1 MKMHLKG
8 ERTGLITELVRLSVT
23 IFCLLCFNSAYSQI
37 PVNGFC
43 NLNSFPSFPG
53 YTLLTTSDVNNDS
66 YPDILLYS
74 PNHNSIIIAEG
85 KDNFEFTDYKIIK
98 VPYYLSNLIPLGEES
113 AYSMDYVY
121 TSRKSRTAGIFN
133 IPISGNFNPIAELE
147 FDSFPENIS
156 TADINN
162 DGYSE
167 YLISGSGFNGL
178 SVLFFK
184 DDELTEKKIN
194 KNQSYSEAVFADVSN
209 DGSPDITAFN
219 LFSNSIDIFYNDG
232 TGNFELIRHVDPNV
246 NVESI
251 HSLKVDNDEYI
262 DLVYTAGNSFKILY
276 GDFRSAFDSSL
287 VINTQYN
294 PHCYVIG
301 DLNSDFVND
310 IAYIDTTYGL
320 VSVIFGKGGNHFYDE
335 ILYLKKRGFINLN
348 LLSSYTSVG
357 LALLN
362 YNGEISTISNLSSL
376 QDELDIVPAIEA
388 SVLSSFDHGNDRV
401 PDISYIDNFSNSI
414 NILINNRN
422 GTPLS
427 FYSEIISGEHNTIK
441 VNDADPFKK
450 VFYAYSPG
458 NKMLEAIKFNFISGE
473 VKSHQLYAPGSIED
487 IEIYKSKNI
496 ERIYLAYQR
505 NNYLRF
511 GEYNY
516 KDSEYVLREYATI
529 DSNVTAA
536 RIFSAKEPIL
546 NYWKTS
552 GDSLQ
557 SIEVKLSP
565 EGINYTNMGK
575 IDIIPDYSI
584 NFVTQF
590 LSSKKNPISFALFNS
605 DTQFFGIVSDK
616 SLFNI
621 SKPIG
626 YQYDFIAD
634 KTSLLYCEGSKQ
646 FVDQNAFLYIWRD
659 GYFNKLEIN
668 DYGNDLILTR
678 LFDAKQVMDFIVQD
692 FTNEKNYLI
701 YTQQSEGFLSLQ
713 RLK

>member
-1 MKMHLKG
+1 LNKHCKE
-8 ERTGLITELVRLSVT
+8 ERTDLITELARLNV
-23 IFCLLCFNSAYSQI
+23 ILFCLLFFNSAFSQI
-37 PVNGFC
+37 PINGFC
-43 NLNSFPSFPG
+43 NLNSFPSFTG
-53 YTLLTTSDVNNDS
+53 YTLVTTYDVNNDS
-66 YPDILLYS
+66 YPDIILYS

-85 KDNFEFTDYKIIK
+85 EEKFEFTNYKIIK

-113 AYSMDYVY
+113 TYPMDYVF

-133 IPISGNFNPIAELE
+133 ISSSADFNPIAELG

-178 SVLFFK
+178 SILFFRNDK
-184 DDELTEKKIN
+184 LTEKKIN
-194 KNQSYSEAVFADVSN
+194 MNQSYSQAVFTDVSN

-219 LFSNSIDIFYNDG
+219 LISNSIDIFYNDG
-232 TGNFELIRHVDPNV
+232 AGNFELIRQIDPEAY
-246 NVESI
+246 VESI
-251 HSLKVDNDEYI
+251 QSLKIDNDEYI
-262 DLVYTAGNSFKILY
+262 DLVYTEGNSFKILF
-276 GDFRSAFDSSL
+276 GDFRSAFDSTM
-287 VINTQYN
+287 VINTQYI
-294 PHCYVIG
+294 PHRYVIG

-310 IAYIDTTYGL
+310 VAYIDTTLGL
-320 VSVIFGKGGNHFYDE
+320 VSVLFGKGGNRFYDE
-335 ILYLKKRGFINLN
+335 ILYLKKEGIININLI
-348 LLSSYTSVG
+348 SSNTSTG

-362 YNGEISTISNLSSL
+362 YNGVITTVSKLSSL
-376 QDELDIVPAIEA
+376 QVKMNFVPAIEA
-388 SVLSSFDHGNDRV
+388 SVISSFDYGNDGV
-401 PDISYIDNFSNSI
+401 MDISYIDSFSNSI
-414 NILINNRN
+414 NILINGRN
-422 GTPLS
+422 GIPLS
-427 FYSEIISGEHNTIK
+427 YYSEIVSGEHNIIK
-441 VNDADPFKK
+441 VNDTDPFKK
-450 VFYAYSPG
+450 VFYAYSQG
-458 NKMLEAIKFNFISGE
+458 NKMLEAVKFNFISDE
-473 VKSHQLYAPGSIED
+473 VENHQLYTTGSIED
-487 IEIYKSKNI
+487 IEIYKSKKV

-505 NNYLRF
+505 NNFLRF
-511 GEYNY
+511 GEYYY
-516 KDSEYVLREYATI
+516 KDSDYVLKEYATI
-529 DSNVTAA
+529 DSNVVAA
-536 RIFSAKEPIL
+536 KIFSSKEPII
-546 NYWKTS
+546 NYWKTT

-565 EGINYTNMGK
+565 RGINYNYMGI

-584 NFVTQF
+584 NFLTQF

-616 SLFNI
+616 SMFNI

-646 FVDQNAFLYIWRD
+646 FVNQNAFLYIWRD
-659 GYFNKLEIN
+659 GYFNKLVIN

>member
-1 MKMHLKG
+1 
-8 ERTGLITELVRLSVT
+8 
-23 IFCLLCFNSAYSQI
+23 
-37 PVNGFC
+37 
-43 NLNSFPSFPG
+43 
-53 YTLLTTSDVNNDS
+53 
-66 YPDILLYS
+66 
-74 PNHNSIIIAEG
+74 
-85 KDNFEFTDYKIIK
+85 
-98 VPYYLSNLIPLGEES
+98 
-113 AYSMDYVY
+113 MDYVF

-133 IPISGNFNPIAELE
+133 ISSSADFNPIAELG

-178 SVLFFK
+178 SILFFRNDK
-184 DDELTEKKIN
+184 LTEKKIN
-194 KNQSYSEAVFADVSN
+194 MNQSYSQAVFTDVSN

-219 LFSNSIDIFYNDG
+219 LISNSIDIFYNDG
-232 TGNFELIRHVDPNV
+232 AGNFELIRQIDPEAY
-246 NVESI
+246 VESI
-251 HSLKVDNDEYI
+251 QSLKIDNDEYI
-262 DLVYTAGNSFKILY
+262 DLVYTEGNSFKILF
-276 GDFRSAFDSSL
+276 GDFRSAFDSTM
-287 VINTQYN
+287 VINTQYI
-294 PHCYVIG
+294 PHRYVIG

-310 IAYIDTTYGL
+310 VAYIDTTLGL
-320 VSVIFGKGGNHFYDE
+320 VSVLFGKGGNRFYDE
-335 ILYLKKRGFINLN
+335 ILYLKKEGIININLI
-348 LLSSYTSVG
+348 SSNTSTG

-362 YNGEISTISNLSSL
+362 YNGVITTVSKLSSL
-376 QDELDIVPAIEA
+376 QVKMNFVPAIEA
-388 SVLSSFDHGNDRV
+388 SVISSFDYGNDGV
-401 PDISYIDNFSNSI
+401 MDISYIDSFSNSI
-414 NILINNRN
+414 NILINGRN
-422 GTPLS
+422 GIPLS
-427 FYSEIISGEHNTIK
+427 YYSEIVSGEHNIIK
-441 VNDADPFKK
+441 VNDTDPFKK
-450 VFYAYSPG
+450 VFYAYSQG
-458 NKMLEAIKFNFISGE
+458 NKMLEAVKFNFISDE
-473 VKSHQLYAPGSIED
+473 VENHQLYTTGSIED
-487 IEIYKSKNI
+487 IEIYKSKKV

-505 NNYLRF
+505 NNFLRF
-511 GEYNY
+511 GEYYY
-516 KDSEYVLREYATI
+516 KDSDYVLKEYATI
-529 DSNVTAA
+529 DSNVVAA
-536 RIFSAKEPIL
+536 KIFSSKEPII
-546 NYWKTS
+546 NYWKTT

-565 EGINYTNMGK
+565 RGINYNYMGI

-584 NFVTQF
+584 NFLTQF

-616 SLFNI
+616 SMFNI

-646 FVDQNAFLYIWRD
+646 FVNQNAFLYIWRD
-659 GYFNKLEIN
+659 GYFNKLVIN